1 MKYALITGATSGIG
15 LEYTRQLA
23 KQGWN
28 IILVSNQVKENRLL
42 MEDIYAEY
50 GVETIPLTV
59 DLSEEDSAQ
68 WVYERCQQMNVEVE
82 ILISNAGI
90 LHFGNL
96 INAKADMIDRIITL
110 HCTTPAK
117 LCNLFAVDMCRRRS
131 GHILL
136 MSSMS
141 AWIPYPT
148 MSLYGSTKVFLKN
161 FGQSLWYELRRYG
174 VSVTT
179 VLPGAVDTPLYKL
192 DDKKRKLLRSI
203 GVMTSAQ
210 TLARN
215 ALQAMFRRKRQYI
228 PGFLTKVEVLLCR
241 LLPAH
246 GLLPVLKIPAVKRIL
261 DRV

>member
-1 MKYALITGATSGIG
+1 M
-15 LEYTRQLA
+15 
-23 KQGWN
+23 
-28 IILVSNQVKENRLL
+28 
-42 MEDIYAEY
+42 
-50 GVETIPLTV
+50 
-59 DLSEEDSAQ
+59 
-68 WVYERCQQMNVEVE
+68 
-82 ILISNAGI
+82 
-90 LHFGNL
+90 
-96 INAKADMIDRIITL
+96 
-110 HCTTPAK
+110 
-117 LCNLFAVDMCRRRS
+117 
-131 GHILL
+131 
-136 MSSMS
+136 
-141 AWIPYPT
+141 
-148 MSLYGSTKVFLKN
+148 
-161 FGQSLWYELRRYG
+161 
-174 VSVTT
+174 SVTT